1 MTFTQKGEGVKKDAK
16 LLTNNIDFAGIE
28 DLRGKEI
35 KKTKIMWASYMEA
48 PYVEITLSPF
58 FNPFLDTILDH
69 TQKILIAHVGVISV
83 LLCC

>member
-1 MTFTQKGEGVKKDAK
+1 
-16 LLTNNIDFAGIE
+16 
-28 DLRGKEI
+28 
-35 KKTKIMWASYMEA
+35 MWASYMEA